1 MHLYYVFHFFFSS
14 FLNHIVC
21 MSSTL
26 PFYVDCLP
34 PSYSAV
40 MAEKESSIHW
50 EINVRICMRGI
61 TIDFRDMY

>member
-1 MHLYYVFHFFFSS
+1 MT
-14 FLNHIVC
+14 
-21 MSSTL
+21 STL

-50 EINVRICMRGI
+50 EINVRICMRGV